1 VTAAADGDPLIFVYG
16 PATDDAFVDTSYRIC
31 EIEECL
37 WEALREAGFQRI
49 VFFSLRRKLY
59 RRDGEPRSPGDGA
72 GTPQAA
78 GPSPA
83 TGQRR
88 RMRPGFAGPLG
99 DRVVIKE
106 QPPDAQRAAQ
116 PSGAPDGPAP
126 ARPVGG
132 TSDSYVLQSLDLL
145 TRRGAPRT
153 AIVFTDAEETIRH
166 FEVGRGLAQFFAN
179 NVVSYRRYTEHSC
192 VLIFRGGTLDDVH
205 AAIDRLGHIPALAA
219 SARRLLDQPG
229 SGRRSGQ
236 IGMPDEAE
244 LTRLLHVIRISHRLQ
259 IADWKGLT
267 SLARAMASELRLAR
281 KWQARL
287 TSLASRGE
295 PLDIE
300 LLRQKK
306 WITGVGP
313 SSLSAW
319 EQLNRLAGLDSVKE
333 HLRRLRSQIAADSE
347 LRKLGRSRPDIEP
360 GSNHLV
366 FTGNP
371 GTGKTTVARLVGE
384 MYRDLGVLRRGHV
397 QEVGASDLIS
407 EFSGQTSIKTNAVID
422 SALDG
427 VLFVDEAYQLS
438 EQRERGFGGEAIDT
452 LLARMENDRDRLVV
466 IVAGYPGPMKDFL
479 DSNEGLRSRFPEPN
493 VIEFDDYP
501 PQLLR
506 QILLN
511 RLQDRGV
518 ACTTELTAQL
528 ETVTEGMYRT
538 RRQGF
543 GNARAMR
550 TVADEI
556 ATEWAHRNEGQVDL
570 PAGPADLPP
579 RLQVYLRPKLEGAA
593 DLFAGLEAM
602 TGLQPVKDQIKAL
615 VNQIRLAQRRHRP
628 STEAIAP
635 HLLFLGP
642 PGTGKTTVARLV
654 GEIFKSLG
662 LLTRGHVVEVNRA
675 KLVGGYIGQT
685 ALKTMERIEEAMDGV
700 LFIDEA
706 YSLSR
711 SDSGRDFGAEA
722 IDTLVPEMENRRG
735 RLCVIA
741 AGYPANMERFLQA
754 NPGLASR
761 FTRHVDFPNYSGA
774 ELVTILAGMAGQEGF
789 ALDPAASAQAQLWFD
804 TRRAADGADFGNAR
818 TARGLLEEMR
828 QRLAERTM
836 DLDEADP
843 ALDIFTAQDVPN
855 AR

>member
-1 VTAAADGDPLIFVYG
+1 
-16 PATDDAFVDTSYRIC
+16 
-31 EIEECL
+31 
-37 WEALREAGFQRI
+37 
-49 VFFSLRRKLY
+49 
-59 RRDGEPRSPGDGA
+59 
-72 GTPQAA
+72 
-78 GPSPA
+78 
-83 TGQRR
+83 
-88 RMRPGFAGPLG
+88 
-99 DRVVIKE
+99 
-106 QPPDAQRAAQ
+106 
-116 PSGAPDGPAP
+116 
-126 ARPVGG
+126 
-132 TSDSYVLQSLDLL
+132 
-145 TRRGAPRT
+145 
-153 AIVFTDAEETIRH
+153 
-166 FEVGRGLAQFFAN
+166 
-179 NVVSYRRYTEHSC
+179 
-192 VLIFRGGTLDDVH
+192 
-205 AAIDRLGHIPALAA
+205 
-219 SARRLLDQPG
+219 
-229 SGRRSGQ
+229 
-236 IGMPDEAE
+236 
-244 LTRLLHVIRISHRLQ
+244 
-259 IADWKGLT
+259 
-267 SLARAMASELRLAR
+267 
-281 KWQARL
+281 
-287 TSLASRGE
+287 
-295 PLDIE
+295 
-300 LLRQKK
+300 
-306 WITGVGP
+306 
-313 SSLSAW
+313 
-319 EQLNRLAGLDSVKE
+319 
-333 HLRRLRSQIAADSE
+333 
-347 LRKLGRSRPDIEP
+347 
-360 GSNHLV
+360 
-366 FTGNP
+366 
-371 GTGKTTVARLVGE
+371 
-384 MYRDLGVLRRGHV
+384 
-397 QEVGASDLIS
+397 
-407 EFSGQTSIKTNAVID
+407 
-422 SALDG
+422 
-427 VLFVDEAYQLS
+427 
-438 EQRERGFGGEAIDT
+438 
-452 LLARMENDRDRLVV
+452 
-466 IVAGYPGPMKDFL
+466 
-479 DSNEGLRSRFPEPN
+479 
-493 VIEFDDYP
+493 
-501 PQLLR
+501 
-506 QILLN
+506 
-511 RLQDRGV
+511 
-518 ACTTELTAQL
+518 
-528 ETVTEGMYRT
+528 
-538 RRQGF
+538 
-543 GNARAMR
+543 MR

-615 VNQIRLAQRRHRP
+615 VSQIRLAQRRHRP